1 LKCYEQKSE
10 SKSYKDNLNLL
21 ENKVEC
27 DLNFRS
33 FLEHLSKSGEL
44 TRISKEVSTEYEMA
58 GIIEALGEKPVFF
71 EKVKEADIPVV
82 AGLLSSKEL
91 MARALGIKRDELLH
105 KLSTAIENPVPP
117 EVAEKGECQEI
128 VEKTVDLTKLPIMR
142 YTEKDGGKYIASA
155 VAIVK
160 DPELGRNMCFHR
172 LMLLSKNKFVA
183 RIVEDRGTDTA
194 LKKAGGELDIAM
206 CIGNSTAVLL
216 AAATSLPK
224 GVDELGMANALEKTQ
239 LVKCK
244 TIDLEVP
251 KDCEIVLEGRITR
264 EKASEGPFLDTT
276 GTIDKIRQQPT
287 IEIKCITHREKP
299 IYQALLPGRNEHQF
313 LMGMPREPT
322 IFNEVNKVCECK
334 DVYVTPGGCS
344 WLHAVVQ
351 IKKKNADDGKRA
363 ISAAFEGHKSLK
375 HCVIVDDD
383 IDIYNPHDVEWAIAT
398 RFQADK
404 NAVILP
410 NQRGSSLDPSGDLTE
425 GKKARTCKM
434 GLDATI
440 PFGKT
445 DKSFA
450 KEKYKKVDLNRFL

>member
-1 LKCYEQKSE
+1 MG
-10 SKSYKDNLNLL
+10 
-21 ENKVEC
+21 
-27 DLNFRS
+27 FRN
-33 FLEHLSKSGEL
+33 FLETLEKSGEL
-44 TRISKEVSTEYEMA
+44 TCIRKVVSTEYEMA

-71 EKVKEADIPVV
+71 ESVKESSIPVV
-82 AGLLSSKEL
+82 AGLLASKENI
-91 MARALGIKRDELLH
+91 ARALKSNKAHLLH
-105 KLSTAIENPVPP
+105 KLSSAIESPLLP
-117 EVAEKGECQEI
+117 EIVANGECQET
-128 VEKTVDLTKLPIMR
+128 VENVVDLTTLPIMR

-155 VAIVK
+155 VSIVR

-172 LMLLSKNKFVA
+172 LMLTGKNRFVA
-183 RIVEDRGTDTA
+183 RIVEERGTDTA
-194 LKKAGGELDIAM
+194 LKKAGGELDVAI

-224 GVDELGMANALEKTQ
+224 GVDELGMANALERTE

-244 TIDLEVP
+244 SVDLEVP
-251 KDCEIVLEGRITR
+251 KDCEIVLEGRIIK
-264 EKASEGPFLDTT
+264 EKAAEGPFLDTT
-276 GTIDKIRQQPT
+276 GTIDKIRQQPVV
-287 IEIKCITHREKP
+287 EIKCITHRKKP
-299 IYQALLPGRNEHQF
+299 IYQTLLPGRHEHQF
-313 LMGMPREPT
+313 LMGMPKEPT
-322 IFNEVNKVCECK
+322 IFNEVNKICECR
-334 DVYVTPGGCS
+334 DVYITPGGCS

-351 IKKKNADDGKRA
+351 IKKKNPDDGKKA
-363 ISAAFEGHKSLK
+363 IEAAFEGHKSLK

-383 IDIYNPHDVEWAIAT
+383 INIYDPNDLEWAIAT

-445 DKSFA
+445 DKSFV
-450 KEKYKKVDLNRFL
+450 KERYRQVDLNSYL

>member
-1 LKCYEQKSE
+1 LEQL
-10 SKSYKDNLNLL
+10 D
-21 ENKVEC
+21 
-27 DLNFRS
+27 
-33 FLEHLSKSGEL
+33 KSGEL
-44 TRISKEVSTEYEMA
+44 TRIKKEVSTEYEMA

-71 EKVKEADIPVV
+71 EKVKESSIPVV
-82 AGLLSSKEL
+82 AGFVSSKEL
-91 MARALGIKRDELLH
+91 IARALNIEKKQLLH
-105 KLSTAIENPVPP
+105 RLSTAIENPVPP
-117 EVAEKGECQEI
+117 DVAEKGECQEI
-128 VEKTVDLTKLPIMR
+128 IEQDVDLTKLPIMR
-142 YTEKDGGKYIASA
+142 YTEKDGGKYITSA

-172 LMLLSKNKFVA
+172 LMLLGKNKFVA
-183 RIVEDRGTDTA
+183 RIVEERGTDTA
-194 LKKAGGELDIAM
+194 LTKAGGELDIAL

-224 GVDELGMANALEKTQ
+224 GVDELGMANALEKTE

-251 KDCEIVLEGRITR
+251 RDCEIVLEGRITK
-264 EKASEGPFLDTT
+264 EKTSEGPFLDTT
-276 GTIDKIRQQPT
+276 GTIDKIRQQPI

-299 IYQALLPGRNEHQF
+299 IYQTLLPGRNEHQF

-322 IFNEVNKVCECK
+322 IFNEVSKICECK
-334 DVYVTPGGCS
+334 DVYITPGGCS

-351 IKKKNADDGKRA
+351 IKKKNPDDGKRA
-363 ISAAFEGHKSLK
+363 IGAAFEGHKSLK

-383 IDIYNPHDVEWAIAT
+383 IDIYNPYDVEWAIAT

-404 NAVILP
+404 NAIILP
-410 NQRGSSLDPSGDLTE
+410 NQHGSSLDPSGDLTE
-425 GKKARTCKM
+425 GKKATTCKM

-445 DKSFA
+445 DKSFT
-450 KEKYKKVDLNRFL
+450 KEQYRKVDLNKFL